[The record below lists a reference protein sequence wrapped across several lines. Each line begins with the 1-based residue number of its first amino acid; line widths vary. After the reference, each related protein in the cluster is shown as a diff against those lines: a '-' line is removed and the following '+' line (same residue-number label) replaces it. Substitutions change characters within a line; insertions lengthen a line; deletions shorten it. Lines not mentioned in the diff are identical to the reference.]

1 MLLWSGNKRMMIE
14 VLKIK
19 DILIIGIVALLASC
33 SGDEIATGGGRDDKG
48 FDPAG
53 TPVQFSVGLEGRAQ
67 TRTGEV
73 PVHFT
78 CSMYYH
84 SKTSD
89 TNENAYD
96 FTKITTAWLLVSGS
110 DGNAVYKNQDYSA
123 DGTSLYWQNK
133 LNHTFVAIADYNHPL
148 SIEPIYPGD
157 ADFTNAYNLT
167 TGSSISD
174 QPDPILAIEVKA
186 PTSGVAV
193 TNRVTLNFQHQF
205 SQIQVNVKNAEGTN
219 ISSDQVTK
227 VELLGVSETGSVYT
241 KLNADG
247 TVDAPTASVVDL
259 DIFNDEVLATNKWG
273 TSFGMF
279 VMTTTEGY
287 LKSYNAIAFG
297 TLRAI
302 RVTWSDGT
310 EHKATLEV
318 QQTLASGKMYT
329 YNLSIQHP
337 TAGTRGLLNNKSQTS
352 ELVLDGDVSITNW
365 PVKNR

>member
-1 MLLWSGNKRMMIE
+1 MMVE

-33 SGDEIATGGGRDDKG
+33 SSDEIATGNGRDDKG
-48 FDPAG
+48 FDPVG
-53 TPVQFSVGLEGRAQ
+53 TPVQFSVGLESKAQ
-67 TRTGEV
+67 TRSGEV
-73 PVHFT
+73 PLADNSRFVCT
-78 CSMYYH
+78 MYYH

-89 TNENAYD
+89 DDASDYD
-96 FTKITTAWLLVSGS
+96 LTTSKIHTAWLKVSG
-110 DGNAVYKNQDYSA
+110 DLGNAEYMNSDYSP
-123 DGTSLYWQNK
+123 DGSSFYWQNK

-167 TGSSISD
+167 TESSISD

-186 PTSGVAV
+186 PTE
-193 TNRVTLNFQHQF
+193 TNRVTLNFKHQF

-219 ISSDQVTK
+219 ITSDQITG
-227 VELLGVSETGSVYT
+227 VELLGVSVTGYVYT

-247 TVDAPTASVVDL
+247 TINPPTASVVNIDSYTDDQL
-259 DIFNDEVLATNKWG
+259 SVNKWG
-273 TSFGMF
+273 TSFEMF
-279 VMTTTEGY
+279 DMDATTSTI

-302 RVTWSDGT
+302 RVTWSGGT
-310 EHKATLEV
+310 ATLEV

-337 TAGTRGLLNNKSQTS
+337 TAGTRGLLNDKSQTYD
-352 ELVLDGDVSITNW
+352 LVLDGDVSITNW

>member
-1 MLLWSGNKRMMIE
+1 MLLWSGNKRMMVE

-33 SGDEIATGGGRDDKG
+33 SGDEIATGNGRDDKG

-53 TPVQFSVGLEGRAQ
+53 MPIQFSVGLESKAQ
-67 TRTGEV
+67 TRSGEV
-73 PVHFT
+73 PLAAPSRFVCT
-78 CSMYYH
+78 MYYH
-84 SKTSD
+84 SKKSD
-89 TNENAYD
+89 TNEDAYD

-157 ADFTNAYNLT
+157 ADFTNAYTLT
-167 TGSSISD
+167 TGSSIAY
-174 QPDPILAIEVKA
+174 QPDPILATEVKA
-186 PTSGVAV
+186 PTE
-193 TNRVTLNFQHQF
+193 TNRVTLNFKHQF

-219 ISSDQVTK
+219 ITSDQITG

-247 TVDAPTASVVDL
+247 TVDPPTASEINIDN
-259 DIFNDEVLATNKWG
+259 FTDEQLATNKWG
-273 TSFGMF
+273 TSFEMF
-279 VMTTTEGY
+279 PTTLADGY
-287 LKSYNAIAFG
+287 LKSFNAIAFG

-302 RVTWSDGT
+302 RVTWSGGT
-310 EHKATLEV
+310 ATLEV

>member
-1 MLLWSGNKRMMIE
+1 M
-14 VLKIK
+14 LKIK
-19 DILIIGIVALLASC
+19 DILIIGIVVLLAGC

-48 FDPAG
+48 FDPVG
-53 TPVQFSVGLEGRAQ
+53 TPVQFSVGLEGKAQ
-67 TRTGEV
+67 TRSGEV
-73 PVHFT
+73 PLADNSRFVCT
-78 CSMYYH
+78 MYYH

-89 TNENAYD
+89 DDASDYD
-96 FTKITTAWLLVSGS
+96 LTTSKIHTAWLKISG
-110 DGNAVYKNQDYSA
+110 DLGNAEYMNSDYSA
-123 DGTSLYWQNK
+123 EDGSSLYWQNRLK
-133 LNHTFVAIADYNHPL
+133 HAFIAIADNNNL
-148 SIEPIYPGD
+148 TSTTAQPIYNSSN
-157 ADFTNAYNLT
+157 ADFTNVYNLT
-167 TGSSISD
+167 TGSSIAE
-174 QPDPILAIEVKA
+174 QPDPILALATEK
-186 PTSGVAV
+186 PTGETAEE
-193 TNRVTLNFQHQF
+193 NRVTLNFQHQF

-219 ISSDQVTK
+219 ITSDQVTK

-273 TSFGMF
+273 TSFEMF
-279 VMTTTEGY
+279 PTTLADGY

-329 YNLSIQHP
+329 YNLSILHP
-337 TAGTRGLLNNKSQTS
+337 TVGTRGLLNNKSQTP

>member
-1 MLLWSGNKRMMIE
+1 MVE

-33 SGDEIATGGGRDDKG
+33 SSDEIATGNGRDDKG
-48 FDPAG
+48 FDPVG
-53 TPVQFSVGLEGRAQ
+53 TPVQFSVGLESKAQ
-67 TRTGEV
+67 TRSGEV
-73 PVHFT
+73 PLADNSRFVCT
-78 CSMYYH
+78 MYYH

-89 TNENAYD
+89 DDASDYD
-96 FTKITTAWLLVSGS
+96 LTTSKIHTAWLKVSG
-110 DGNAVYKNQDYSA
+110 DLGNAEYMNSDYSP
-123 DGTSLYWQNK
+123 DGSSFYWQNK

-167 TGSSISD
+167 TESSISD

-186 PTSGVAV
+186 PTE
-193 TNRVTLNFQHQF
+193 TNRVTLNFKHQF

-219 ISSDQVTK
+219 ITSDQITG
-227 VELLGVSETGSVYT
+227 VELLGVSVTGYVYT

-247 TVDAPTASVVDL
+247 TINPPTASVVNIDSYTDDQL
-259 DIFNDEVLATNKWG
+259 SVNKWG
-273 TSFGMF
+273 TSFEMF
-279 VMTTTEGY
+279 DMDATTSTI

-302 RVTWSDGT
+302 RVTWSGGT
-310 EHKATLEV
+310 ATLEV

-337 TAGTRGLLNNKSQTS
+337 TAGTRGLLNDKSQTYD
-352 ELVLDGDVSITNW
+352 LVLDGDVSITNW

>member
-1 MLLWSGNKRMMIE
+1 M
-14 VLKIK
+14 
-19 DILIIGIVALLASC
+19 
-33 SGDEIATGGGRDDKG
+33 
-48 FDPAG
+48 
-53 TPVQFSVGLEGRAQ
+53 
-67 TRTGEV
+67 
-73 PVHFT
+73 
-78 CSMYYH
+78 
-84 SKTSD
+84 
-89 TNENAYD
+89 
-96 FTKITTAWLLVSGS
+96 
-110 DGNAVYKNQDYSA
+110 
-123 DGTSLYWQNK
+123 
-133 LNHTFVAIADYNHPL
+133 
-148 SIEPIYPGD
+148 
-157 ADFTNAYNLT
+157 
-167 TGSSISD
+167 
-174 QPDPILAIEVKA
+174 
-186 PTSGVAV
+186 
-193 TNRVTLNFQHQF
+193 
-205 SQIQVNVKNAEGTN
+205 KNAEGTN
-219 ISSDQVTK
+219 ITSDQVTK

-302 RVTWSDGT
+302 RVTWSGGT
-310 EHKATLEV
+310 ATLEV

>member
-1 MLLWSGNKRMMIE
+1 MLLTGCTS
-14 VLKIK
+14 
-19 DILIIGIVALLASC
+19 
-33 SGDEIATGGGRDDKG
+33 DEIATGDSRDDKG
-48 FDPAG
+48 FDPVG
-53 TPVQFSVGLEGRAQ
+53 TPVQFSVGLEGKAL
-67 TRTGEV
+67 TRSGEV
-73 PVHFT
+73 LLPDNRRFVCT
-78 CSMYYH
+78 MYYH

-89 TNENAYD
+89 DDASDYD
-96 FTKITTAWLLVSGS
+96 LTTSKIHTAWLEVSGGS
-110 DGNAVYKNQDYSA
+110 GNVVYKNSNFDA
-123 DGTSLYWQNK
+123 AGTSFYWQNRLK
-133 LNHTFVAIADYNHPL
+133 HAFIAIADNNHWET
-148 SIEPIYPGD
+148 IQGIYPSD
-157 ADFTNAYNLT
+157 NDYTNEYDLRKGELT
-167 TGSSISD
+167 SIAC
-174 QPDPILAIEVKA
+174 QPDPILALAIEK
-186 PTSGVAV
+186 PTAATADG
-193 TNRVTLNFQHQF
+193 NRVTLNFQHQF
-205 SQIQVNVKNAEGTN
+205 SQIQVNVKNADGNN
-219 ISSDQVTK
+219 ISSDQITK

-247 TVDAPTASVVDL
+247 TVDAPTAS
-259 DIFNDEVLATNKWG
+259 EVNIDNYTDDQLSVNKWG

-329 YNLSIQHP
+329 YNLSILHP